1 MAMNERNP
9 AETVM
14 LLSTAYW
21 ASRCIHVAAQFGIAD
36 ALGDEPQTAAALAS
50 KTSTHAAALHRI
62 LRCLATHGVFSLK
75 DGKFSHNEASRLLRS
90 DHPRS
95 MRALSRM
102 MGLDFHWD
110 AYRELTHSL
119 KTGKPAVS
127 NVVQGGLFD
136 FMRDK
141 PEESRIFNEA
151 MVGKSFGQI
160 GPVLEAYDFKGF
172 RTIGDIGGGMGH
184 LLGAIL
190 DATPGASGMLF
201 DLPEVI
207 AQAKDTPHPRISYVG
222 GDFFKSEI
230 PACDA
235 YIMMMVLHDWS
246 DEESIAI
253 LKNIR
258 SKAPAGAKLIL
269 VEAIIDE
276 SAIGSLPIDIDIEM
290 LAMTTGKERTK
301 AEWDQVLNAA
311 GCKPS
316 RAFTVGGYSGIVEA
330 VIA

>member
-1 MAMNERNP
+1 
-9 AETVM
+9 M

-21 ASRCIHVAAQFGIAD
+21 ASRCIHVVAEAGIAD
-36 ALGDEPQTAAALAS
+36 ALGEEAQTAAALAA
-50 KTSTHAAALHRI
+50 KTATNAAALHRI

-75 DGKFSHNEASRLLRS
+75 DGRFSHNEASRLLRS

-110 AYRELTHSL
+110 IYRELTHSL
-119 KTGKPAVS
+119 KTGKSAAS
-127 NVVQGGLFD
+127 NVVEGGLFD
-136 FMRDK
+136 YMRDK
-141 PEESRIFNEA
+141 PEEMRIFNEA

-172 RTIGDIGGGMGH
+172 GMIGDIGGGMGH
-184 LLGAIL
+184 LLGAVL
-190 DATPGASGMLF
+190 DANPNAKGMLF

-207 AQAKDTPHPRISYVG
+207 AHAKDLPHPRINYVG
-222 GDFFKSEI
+222 GDFFTDRI

-258 SKAPAGAKLIL
+258 AGAPAGARLIL

-276 SAIGSLPIDIDIEM
+276 EAIGSFPIDIDIEM

-301 AEWDQVLNAA
+301 AEWDKVLTAA
-311 GCKPS
+311 GFKLS
-316 RAFTVGGYSGIVEA
+316 RAFPVGGYSGIVEA
-330 VIA
+330 VIG

>member
-1 MAMNERNP
+1 MSEKNP

-21 ASRCIHVAAQFGIAD
+21 ASRCIHVVAEFGIAD
-36 ALGDEPQTAAALAS
+36 SLGDEPQTAAVLAT
-50 KTSTHAAALHRI
+50 KTNTNAAALYRI

-75 DGKFSHNEASRLLRS
+75 DGEFSHNEASRLLRS
-90 DHPRS
+90 DNPRS
-95 MRALSRM
+95 MRSLSRM

-110 AYRELTHSL
+110 TYRELTHSL

-127 NVVQGGLFD
+127 NVVAGGLFD

-141 PEESRIFNEA
+141 PEQSRIFNEA

-160 GPVLEAYDFKGF
+160 GPVLAAYDFKGF
-172 RTIGDIGGGMGH
+172 KTIGDIGGGMGH

-190 DATPGASGMLF
+190 DATPGAKGMLF

-207 AQAKDTPHPRISYVG
+207 AQARGTPHPRISYVG
-222 GDFFKSEI
+222 GDFFKDKI

-235 YIMMMVLHDWS
+235 YVMMMVLHDWS

-253 LKNIR
+253 LKNI
-258 SKAPAGAKLIL
+258 KANAPTGARLIL
-269 VEAIIDE
+269 VEAIIEE
-276 SAIGSLPIDIDIEM
+276 SAIGSLAIDIDIEM

-301 AEWDQVLNAA
+301 AEWDEVLNAA
-311 GCKPS
+311 GYKLS
-316 RAFTVGGYSGIVEA
+316 RAFPVGGYSGILEA

>member
-1 MAMNERNP
+1 MSERNP

-21 ASRCIHVAAQFGIAD
+21 SSRCIHVAAEFGIAD

-50 KTSTHAAALHRI
+50 KTGTNAGALHRI
-62 LRCLATHGVFSLK
+62 LRCLATHGVFVLK

-90 DHPRS
+90 DNPRS
-95 MRALSRM
+95 MRSLSRM

-110 AYRELTHSL
+110 TYRELTHSL
-119 KTGKPAVS
+119 KTGKPAIG
-127 NVVQGGLFD
+127 NVIQGGLFD

-160 GPVLEAYDFKGF
+160 GPVLTAYDFKGF
-172 RTIGDIGGGMGH
+172 KTIGDIGGGMGH

-190 DATPGASGMLF
+190 DATPDAKGILF

-207 AQAKDTPHPRISYVG
+207 AQAEGSPHPRMSYVG
-222 GDFFKSEI
+222 GDFFKSAI

-253 LKNIR
+253 LKNI
-258 SKAPAGAKLIL
+258 KAGAPAGARLIL

-276 SAIGSLPIDIDIEM
+276 EAIGNLAINIDIEM

-301 AEWDQVLNAA
+301 AEWEKVLSAA
-311 GCKPS
+311 GYKLS
-316 RAFTVGGYSGIVEA
+316 RALPVGGYSGIVEA

>member
-1 MAMNERNP
+1 MTEKSP

-21 ASRCIHVAAQFGIAD
+21 ASRCMHVAAEFGIAD

-62 LRCLATHGVFSLK
+62 LRSLATHGVFVLK

-90 DHPRS
+90 DNPRS
-95 MRALSRM
+95 MRSLSRM

-110 AYRELTHSL
+110 TYRELTHSL
-119 KTGKPAVS
+119 KSGKPAVG
-127 NVVQGGLFD
+127 NVVKGGLFD
-136 FMRDK
+136 YMRDH
-141 PEESRIFNEA
+141 PEQGRIFNEA
-151 MVGKSFGQI
+151 MIGKSFGQI
-160 GPVLEAYDFKGF
+160 GPVLEAYDFSGF

-184 LLGAIL
+184 LLGAVL
-190 DATPGASGMLF
+190 DATPGADGILV

-207 AQAKDTPHPRISYVG
+207 AHAKGSPHPRMSYVG
-222 GDFFKSEI
+222 ADFFKDTI
-230 PACDA
+230 PTCDA

-253 LKNIR
+253 LKNI
-258 SKAPAGAKLIL
+258 KAGARAGAKLIL

-276 SAIGSLPIDIDIEM
+276 SAIGSLAIDIDIEM

-301 AEWDQVLNAA
+301 AEWEKLLSAA
-311 GCKPS
+311 GYKLT
-316 RAFTVGGYSGIVEA
+316 RAFPVGGYSGIVEA
-330 VIA
+330 VID

>member
-1 MAMNERNP
+1 MSERNP

-21 ASRCIHVAAQFGIAD
+21 ASRCIHVAAEFGIAD
-36 ALGDEPQTAAALAS
+36 ALGDEPQTAASLAA
-50 KTSTHAAALHRI
+50 KTSTNAMALHRI
-62 LRCLATHGVFSLK
+62 LRCLATHGVFSLR
-75 DGKFSHNEASRLLRS
+75 DGKFSHNDASRLLRS
-90 DHPRS
+90 DNPRS

-110 AYRELTHSL
+110 TYRELTHSL
-119 KTGKPAVS
+119 KTGKPAIS

-160 GPVLEAYDFKGF
+160 GPVLAAYDFKGF
-172 RTIGDIGGGMGH
+172 KMIGDIGGGMGH

-190 DATPGASGMLF
+190 DATPGAKGMLF

-207 AQAKDTPHPRISYVG
+207 GQARGSPHPGINYVG
-222 GDFFKSEI
+222 GDFFKDQI

-253 LKNIR
+253 LKNI
-258 SKAPAGAKLIL
+258 KANAPAGAKLIL

-276 SAIGSLPIDIDIEM
+276 SAIGSLAIDIDIEM
-290 LAMTTGKERTK
+290 LAMTTGKERTR
-301 AEWDQVLNAA
+301 AEWEKVLSAS
-311 GCKPS
+311 GYKLL
-316 RAFTVGGYSGIVEA
+316 RAIPVGGYSGIVEA
-330 VIA
+330 TVG

>member
-1 MAMNERNP
+1 MSEKNP

-21 ASRCIHVAAQFGIAD
+21 ASRCIHVAAEFGIAD
-36 ALGDEPQTAAALAS
+36 ALGDEPQTATALAS
-50 KTSTHAAALHRI
+50 KTGTNAAALHRI
-62 LRCLATHGVFSLK
+62 LRCLATHGVFSLL
-75 DGKFSHNEASRLLRS
+75 DGRFSHNEASRLLRS
-90 DHPRS
+90 DNPRS
-95 MRALSRM
+95 MRALARM

-127 NVVQGGLFD
+127 NVVEGGLFD

-141 PEESRIFNEA
+141 PEQGRIFNEA

-160 GPVLEAYDFKGF
+160 GPVLGAYDFKDF
-172 RTIGDIGGGMGH
+172 KTIGDVGGGMGH
-184 LLGAIL
+184 LLGAVL
-190 DATPGASGMLF
+190 DATPGTKGMLF

-207 AQAKDTPHPRISYVG
+207 AHARDAPHPRMNYVG
-222 GDFFKSEI
+222 GDFFKDAI

-253 LKNIR
+253 LKNI
-258 SKAPAGAKLIL
+258 KAGAPAGARLIL
-269 VEAIIDE
+269 VEAIVEE
-276 SAIGSLPIDIDIEM
+276 SAIGSFPIDIDIEM

-301 AEWDQVLNAA
+301 AEWEKVLGAA
-311 GCKPS
+311 GYKLL
-316 RAFTVGGYSGIVEA
+316 RAFPVGGYSGIVEA
-330 VIA
+330 EVA

>member
-1 MAMNERNP
+1 MSERNP

-14 LLSTAYW
+14 MLSTAYW
-21 ASRCIHVAAQFGIAD
+21 ASRCIHVVAGAGIAD
-36 ALGDEPQTAAALAS
+36 ALGDDPQTAAALAS
-50 KTSTHAAALHRI
+50 KTGTNAVALHRI
-62 LRCLATHGVFSLK
+62 LRCLASHGVFSLR

-110 AYRELTHSL
+110 TYRELTHSL
-119 KTGKPAVS
+119 RTGKPAIS
-127 NVVQGGLFD
+127 NVVKGGLFD
-136 FMRDK
+136 FLRDK
-141 PEESRIFNEA
+141 PEQSRIFNEA
-151 MVGKSFGQI
+151 MIGKSYGQI
-160 GPVLEAYDFKGF
+160 GPVLEAYDFEGF
-172 RTIGDIGGGMGH
+172 RTIGDVGGGMGH

-190 DATPGASGMLF
+190 DATPGATGMLF

-207 AQAKDTPHPRISYVG
+207 AQAKGAPHPRINYVG
-222 GDFFKSEI
+222 GDFFKGGI

-253 LKNIR
+253 LKNI
-258 SKAPAGAKLIL
+258 KAGAPAGAKLIL
-269 VEAIIDE
+269 VEAIVDE
-276 SAIGSLPIDIDIEM
+276 EAIGSLPVDIDIEM

-301 AEWDQVLNAA
+301 AEWEKVLGAA
-311 GCKPS
+311 GYKLL
-316 RAFTVGGYSGIVEA
+316 RAFPVGGYSGIVEA
-330 VIA
+330 LIA